1 VQFLHSLRFKLA
13 VTCFSF
19 VAACLIFTSAAQDST
34 NTGVGSIRAE
44 ELRQKVSHIASEEFK
59 GRGNGT
65 PALDAAARYIADVF
79 EKNGLKAAGDAGTY
93 FQHFNIYSARL
104 GRQNTLQIR
113 LSRDSALDL
122 KVETDFIPEFWST
135 SGALVGPL
143 QILEEKRENRTDLP
157 DLKGKIAV
165 EFEDSIVSDDP
176 EFPANAVEG
185 RKLQEAGA
193 IAVIIVQ
200 SLSDRSRRIGNLTEN
215 LREDLPVRLTSM
227 ASVDTVSYPQ
237 IPIVVL
243 SSEIGRQI
251 LAEFKKPHA
260 AITARLSVDLE
271 RRTHSTQ
278 NVLALIPGSDPNL
291 KDEVMIV
298 GGHYDHD
305 GEAYGQ
311 IWYGADDN
319 ASGTAALL
327 ELAEAFGSGA
337 APPARSVL
345 LCAWAGEEKGLL
357 GSRYYVGHPFFPL
370 NKTIAMFQMDM
381 IGRNEEH
388 GANNSQQIPEEHAA
402 ANETSLNVLGSA
414 FAPELKTII
423 SSMNMQTSLTLHFRY
438 DFGAEDLMRRS
449 DQWSFLQKGIPAIFF
464 FTGLHPDYHT
474 PRDTAEKI
482 NYPKL
487 ESVTKLVYL
496 TAFQLANSQGRPHV
510 VKTAAAGERQ

>member
-1 VQFLHSLRFKLA
+1 MQFLNSLRFKLA

-19 VAACLIFTSAAQDST
+19 VVACLIFTSAAQDSI

-122 KVETDFIPEFWST
+122 KVGTDFIPEFWST
-135 SGALVGPL
+135 SGALVGPM
-143 QILEEKRENRTDLP
+143 QILEEKRENGTDPP

-200 SLSDRSRRIGNLTEN
+200 SLSDRSRRIGSLAEN

-237 IPIVVL
+237 VPIVVL

-251 LAEFKKPHA
+251 LAEFKKPHT
-260 AITARLSVDLE
+260 AITARLNVDLE

-278 NVLALIPGSDPNL
+278 NVLALIPGSDSNL
-291 KDEVMIV
+291 RDEVMIV

-345 LCAWAGEEKGLL
+345 LSAWAGEEKGLL

-449 DQWSFLQKGIPAIFF
+449 DQWSFLQRGIPAIFF

-487 ESVTKLVYL
+487 ESITKLVYL
-496 TAFQLANSQGRPHV
+496 TAFQLANSQGRPQF
-510 VKTAAAGERQ
+510 VKAAAAGERQ